1 MKKKILVVSSANMDM
16 VLNIE
21 SIPSEGQTVIEK
33 GNYSYVPGGKGA
45 NSAVA
50 FKRIG
55 ADCSFLTKLG
65 NDSNADALL
74 SLYKKEGIDTSFIE
88 RDNSVATGLAT
99 IFVEKNGQNRIIVF
113 PGSNQKITKAQIDK
127 AIEACPDALYMQ
139 FEINHDAILYSAKK
153 AYEKNIPIFID
164 AGPADLSFPF
174 DKMPPV
180 EIFSPNETETF
191 AFTGIMPSDTIN
203 CKKACCKLLE
213 MINAKYIVLK
223 LGAKGAYVFNG
234 KTGIIK
240 TSMKIK
246 AVDTT
251 AAGDAF
257 TAALTVKHLELN
269 DIYKACEYANAVGAL
284 TVSRHGA
291 SSSIPTEKEIQ
302 AFLSK

>member
-88 RDNSVATGLAT
+88 RDNFVATGLAT

-180 EIFSPNETETF
+180 EIFSPNETETLSF
-191 AFTGIMPSDTIN
+191 EIDIKDF
-203 CKKACCKLLE
+203 ACCKLLE